1 MKLSLLLVL
10 FPLTCS
16 SELLGAS
23 HRYDY
28 ITDQTLYPETC
39 CKNKGGG
46 RLNLILSADSSYKF
60 NGSLAAAYPLEVS
73 LMAGKSITTVKLAG
87 SGDASFDDTTGQLDW
102 LHADTEGNSGRVWVS
117 LHAHSD
123 DYIESLTEI
132 NVTDNHGVLVASESK
147 MSVSSKTPNLRISY
161 VTTMD
166 SFATTVVHI
175 HNYDGDDEI
184 HVSSSIAREYRMHNA
199 SFSSSSSSSSTYKI
213 SSLSIDG
220 VDIPEAA
227 GVSIEGGGHRVF
239 TVAASS
245 GAERGEGSVWTGL
258 LVSDEGTFGAGG
270 RLIKETFILNDWPK
284 SDQCPFFG
292 ADEDKRATLA
302 EDMSLNSRFLKKGGT
317 CDASTTEVLDATV
330 AAGDKGELL
339 LLDRDLSDSD
349 SSKFIDG
356 IDTKYSA
363 KIAALSIGDEVDDD
377 YGDKVLTV
385 WRDAVARRLA
395 YPGLSTYQGGH
406 VASFN
411 GAYAGMTDV
420 QGMDFYVAACA
431 PHVTNYASTMR
442 IQGAYDYLH
451 MTVRRESRALRN
463 SLVLLILSKFS
474 LRSLFPCAHV

>member
-1 MKLSLLLVL
+1 M
-10 FPLTCS
+10 
-16 SELLGAS
+16 
-23 HRYDY
+23 
-28 ITDQTLYPETC
+28 
-39 CKNKGGG
+39 
-46 RLNLILSADSSYKF
+46 
-60 NGSLAAAYPLEVS
+60 
-73 LMAGKSITTVKLAG
+73 
-87 SGDASFDDTTGQLDW
+87 
-102 LHADTEGNSGRVWVS
+102 
-117 LHAHSD
+117 
-123 DYIESLTEI
+123 
-132 NVTDNHGVLVASESK
+132 
-147 MSVSSKTPNLRISY
+147 
-161 VTTMD
+161 
-166 SFATTVVHI
+166 
-175 HNYDGDDEI
+175 
-184 HVSSSIAREYRMHNA
+184 
-199 SFSSSSSSSSTYKI
+199 
-213 SSLSIDG
+213 
-220 VDIPEAA
+220 
-227 GVSIEGGGHRVF
+227 
-239 TVAASS
+239 
-245 GAERGEGSVWTGL
+245 
-258 LVSDEGTFGAGG
+258 
-270 RLIKETFILNDWPK
+270 
-284 SDQCPFFG
+284 
-292 ADEDKRATLA
+292 
-302 EDMSLNSRFLKKGGT
+302 
-317 CDASTTEVLDATV
+317 

-474 LRSLFPCAHV
+474 LRSLFPFARV